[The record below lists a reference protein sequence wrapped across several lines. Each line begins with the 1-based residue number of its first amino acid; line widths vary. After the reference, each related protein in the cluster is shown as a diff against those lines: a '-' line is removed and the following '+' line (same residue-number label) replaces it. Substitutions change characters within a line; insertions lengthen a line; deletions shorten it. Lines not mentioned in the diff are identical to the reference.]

1 MRNAAQLQADAWAF
15 LVKGLG
21 PGDALRYRILFET
34 GQGDY
39 AREREEIL
47 DHMSLADWR
56 ADIERWRAAAGR
68 GGMHP
73 VPAPDGRGP
82 VGE

>member
-1 MRNAAQLQADAWAF
+1 MRNAAQLQADAWAS

-34 GQGDY
+34 GRGDY

-47 DHMSLADWR
+47 GEMSLADWR
-56 ADIERWRAAAGR
+56 ADIERWRATAGR
-68 GGMHP
+68 GTPRP
-73 VPAPDGRGP
+73 VPAHQ
-82 VGE
+82 GE